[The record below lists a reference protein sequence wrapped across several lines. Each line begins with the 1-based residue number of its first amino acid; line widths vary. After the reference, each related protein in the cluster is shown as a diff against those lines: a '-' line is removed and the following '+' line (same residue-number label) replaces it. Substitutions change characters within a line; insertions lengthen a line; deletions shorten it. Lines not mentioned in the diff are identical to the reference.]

1 MNRKTLLVLMGFVL
15 FSCNSET
22 PKRNSNLTEQII
34 SMLHAQTTAWNNG
47 SIDSFMSNGY
57 WNSDSLQFITP
68 KGVKYGYQS
77 VLKSYKR
84 SYPNKEAMGHLEFTN
99 LKVMTLDDNNEVYQ
113 VFGNWNVIKDSMPVS
128 GVFSLIVNNINGH
141 PRIVIDHTY

>member
-1 MNRKTLLVLMGFVL
+1 MKRKTLLALVGILL
-15 FSCNSET
+15 FSCNTEAH
-22 PKRNSNLTEQII
+22 KRNMDLTEQII
-34 SMLHAQTTAWNNG
+34 SMLHTQTKAWNNG

-68 KGVKYGYQS
+68 KGVNYGYQS

-84 SYPNKEAMGHLEFTN
+84 SYPNKEAMGHLEFTD
-99 LKVMTLDDNNEVYQ
+99 LKVMSLDGNNEVYQ
-113 VFGNWNVIKDSMPVS
+113 VFGHWNVIKDSMPAS
-128 GVFSLIVNNINGH
+128 GVFSLIINNIKGQ